1 MQTLQ
6 HSMDGGKMTKNL
18 NYKARQISE
27 KKNSIHDGI
36 VNKLEK
42 RIRQTTIGGE
52 DYYSDIIKFEE
63 YGPYNHR
70 LGEVDLQAYNND
82 YFLFFEIKS
91 HHTRKNRKKAKE
103 QLSRAEEYY
112 VRNFNRKR
120 TFKFY
125 VAGKRIEWIK

>member
-1 MQTLQ
+1 MKPGLERKAKKIRAVKRSKHDKIVLALQ
-6 HSMDGGKMTKNL
+6 ERL
-18 NYKARQISE
+18 NK
-27 KKNSIHDGI
+27 
-36 VNKLEK
+36 
-42 RIRQTTIGGE
+42 TTINGE
-52 DYYSDIIKFEE
+52 EFYSDTIAFEE
-63 YGPYNHR
+63 YGPTTR
-70 LGEVDLQAYNND
+70 PKGEVDLQAYNND

-112 VRNFNRKR
+112 VREFNRKR